1 MTALDQAGIAY
12 DLLPGEGAFYGPKI
26 EYHLRDSLGRG
37 WQCGTIQVD
46 FQMPGRLGAE
56 YVAEDNSRKTPV
68 MLHRAIIGS
77 MERFIG
83 MLIEHY
89 AGAMPPWLAPVQAG
103 IANITDDQADYALE
117 IVKKLREAGLRGD
130 ADLRNGKI
138 TYKIRELSLQKLPYI
153 LVVGAKEKADGT
165 VSVRARG
172 GKDLGVMKIEDFIK
186 LLQEDV
192 RLRRQVE
199 AAAN

>member
-1 MTALDQAGIAY
+1 
-12 DLLPGEGAFYGPKI
+12 
-26 EYHLRDSLGRG
+26 
-37 WQCGTIQVD
+37 
-46 FQMPGRLGAE
+46 
-56 YVAEDNSRKTPV
+56 
-68 MLHRAIIGS
+68 
-77 MERFIG
+77 
-83 MLIEHY
+83 
-89 AGAMPPWLAPVQAG
+89 
-103 IANITDDQADYALE
+103 
-117 IVKKLREAGLRGD
+117 
-130 ADLRNGKI
+130 
-138 TYKIRELSLQKLPYI
+138 LPYI